1 MAKVIEIKAQKKKR
15 AADQKK
21 KDKTFKLAL

>member
-1 MAKVIEIKAQKKKR
+1 MAKVIEIKAQTKKKEL
-15 AADQKK
+15 QTKK